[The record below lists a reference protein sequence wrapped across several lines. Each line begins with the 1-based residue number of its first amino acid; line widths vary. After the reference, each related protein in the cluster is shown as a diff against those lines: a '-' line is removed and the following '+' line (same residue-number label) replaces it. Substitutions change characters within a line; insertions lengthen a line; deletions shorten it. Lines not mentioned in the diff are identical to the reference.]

1 MISIL
6 YLFNLNG
13 FIKIRNRSTQKPE
26 TKTNQI
32 QTNHQKKTQMVKSK
46 KWEKHCTGA
55 DSDDLGGG
63 WSYFFLHVFLWFW
76 WPKFGEGTR
85 NGQP

>member
-1 MISIL
+1 MA
-6 YLFNLNG
+6 
-13 FIKIRNRSTQKPE
+13 
-26 TKTNQI
+26 
-32 QTNHQKKTQMVKSK
+32 KSK